1 MNERKPACASPAEIE
16 AELTAVVLAFIE
28 RWLGPKRNRT
38 RDAHA
43 AGGGATVEP
52 CETLSPKM

>member
-28 RWLGPKRNRT
+28 RWLGPKKR
-38 RDAHA
+38 
-43 AGGGATVEP
+43 
-52 CETLSPKM
+52 